1 MTADEAY
8 HELVEAIRN
17 YGQIMADDRCT
28 TSDWSE
34 IESAIQEYNWAV
46 REDALTGLAE
56 KPENK

>member
-1 MTADEAY
+1 MNIDEAY

-17 YGQIMADDRCT
+17 YGQIMTDDRCT

-46 REDALTGLAE
+46 REDALADMAE
-56 KPENK
+56 KQEKQ